1 MLKQREYILNVGGR
15 EVLYYVSSGCR
26 TWRPAKSLLVFA
38 PDETAKDAEPTI
50 YSYVE
55 GLHIHF
61 NSTFTSV
68 WVNNSVKPTLSYR
81 VINPQKAKLRKFS
94 GSTTASPASII

>member
-38 PDETAKDAEPTI
+38 PDETAKDAELLRQFAEDSGWKEAAEKDWAVLILPVTEKGWANEDPAIVKQI
-50 YSYVE
+50 Y
-55 GLHIHF
+55 
-61 NSTFTSV
+61 
-68 WVNNSVKPTLSYR
+68 
-81 VINPQKAKLRKFS
+81 KAV
-94 GSTTASPASII
+94 